1 MKDSGKLAV
10 IFTVLNIILITVCV
24 VLLLN
29 KDKKPPVISFSGN
42 DLIYYSGI
50 DNEKLLQGV
59 SAADAKDGDVTDR
72 IVVEKIVQNKNE
84 NRAVVYY
91 AVTDLDG
98 NVAKASRVFEAVNEA
113 TGDAMKDIGMAGF
126 DGDMDG
132 ALPGE
137 PEALEP
143 ADAQEEELQDT
154 VNAEDA
160 PEEDAEAESSPSA
173 EPSPTVSPT
182 PDAEELRRK
191 EQEETDRKAQEEEEQ
206 RQQEE
211 ARRRQEEEAAAKA
224 GNPRIIL
231 KSTTVNA
238 TAGQLPAW
246 IDAIGSFQDDK
257 DGYET
262 LFKNLKASKYDVNAR
277 GDHAVTL
284 TTTDSDGNVSDP
296 VSVTV
301 HVK

>member
-1 MKDSGKLAV
+1 MKDSGKWAV
-10 IFTVLNIILITVCV
+10 VFTVLNIILITVCV

-29 KDKKPPVISFSGN
+29 KDRKPPVISFSGN

-59 SAADAKDGDVTDR
+59 GAVDAKDGDVTDR

-98 NVAKASRVFEAVNEA
+98 NAAKASRVFGAVNES
-113 TGDAMKDIGMAGF
+113 TGNAMKDIGMAGF
-126 DGDMDG
+126 DGDMD
-132 ALPGE
+132 
-137 PEALEP
+137 EALSNETEGMTP
-143 ADAQEEELQDT
+143 EIGENEEMQENVGDMQGEEGEDT
-154 VNAEDA
+154 Q
-160 PEEDAEAESSPSA
+160 AESSPSMS
-173 EPSPTVSPT
+173 PSPSASPT
-182 PDAEELRRK
+182 PDAEEQRRK
-191 EQEETDRKAQEEEEQ
+191 EQEEADRQAEEEQ

-211 ARRRQEEEAAAKA
+211 DRRKAEEEAAKA
-224 GNPRIIL
+224 GNPKIIL
-231 KSTTVNA
+231 KNTTVNT

-246 IDAIGSFQDDK
+246 IDVIGSFQDDK

-262 LFKNLKASKYDVNAR
+262 LFKNLKASKYDINAK
-277 GDHAVTL
+277 GEHAVTL

-296 VSVTV
+296 VTVTV

>member
-1 MKDSGKLAV
+1 MKDSGKWAV
-10 IFTVLNIILITVCV
+10 VFAVLNMILIVACV

-29 KDKKPPVISFSGN
+29 KDKKPPVISFSEN

-59 SAADAKDGDVTDR
+59 TAMDAKDGDVSDR
-72 IVVEKIVQNKNE
+72 IVVEKIVQNKDE

-98 NVAKASRVFEAVNEA
+98 NAAKASRVFEAVNES
-113 TGDAMKDIGMAGF
+113 TGNAMKDIGMAGF
-126 DGDMDG
+126 DGDMD
-132 ALPGE
+132 
-137 PEALEP
+137 EALLNETEEMTP
-143 ADAQEEELQDT
+143 AIAGNEEVQEAAGDLQEEQ
-154 VNAEDA
+154 
-160 PEEDAEAESSPSA
+160 EEAAQAESSPSMS
-173 EPSPTVSPT
+173 PSPSASPT
-182 PDAEELRRK
+182 SDAEEQRRK
-191 EQEETDRKAQEEEEQ
+191 EQEEADRQAEEEQ

-211 ARRRQEEEAAAKA
+211 ARRKAEEEAAKA
-224 GNPRIIL
+224 GNPKIIL
-231 KSTTVNA
+231 KNTTVNT

-246 IDAIGSFQDDK
+246 IDVIGSFQDDK

-262 LFKNLKASKYDVNAR
+262 LFKNLKASKYDVNAK

-296 VSVTV
+296 VTVTV